1 MAGPEIKSPPKVR
14 SSVFVCFQEIALQ
27 FLISLRARRASQPPE
42 ACIGLFIFL
51 LGTNSRSLWSGLLAQ
66 EGLRLISVRHPN
78 QNTVLKIIVAGDGG
92 VGKTSLIRRYVSDRF
107 DPAERI
113 TIGCDF
119 YTKVL
124 NSHSGQ
130 QFKLQ
135 IWDVGGQEQFRALL
149 PLWLKGSRGL
159 ILAFDVG
166 SIESYLHLDEWLS
179 IVLEG
184 GMVENFPIVV
194 VGNKRDLSDGSITE
208 TDLDQYIKKRGI
220 DGYYLVSAKDG
231 VSVSSPFMRL
241 LDLIADQEAGDGGM
255 DDGRR

>member
-1 MAGPEIKSPPKVR
+1 MGVR
-14 SSVFVCFQEIALQ
+14 YLSQSS
-27 FLISLRARRASQPPE
+27 
-42 ACIGLFIFL
+42 
-51 LGTNSRSLWSGLLAQ
+51 
-66 EGLRLISVRHPN
+66 
-78 QNTVLKIIVAGDGG
+78 VLKIIVAGDGG
-92 VGKTSLIRRYVSDRF
+92 VGKTSLIRRYVSGYF
-107 DPAERI
+107 DPAESI

-124 NSHSGQ
+124 SAHNGR

-149 PLWLKGSRGL
+149 PLWSKGSKGA
-159 ILAFDVG
+159 ILLFDVG

-184 GMVENFPIVV
+184 GKTENFPIIV

-208 TDLDQYIKKRGI
+208 TDLDQYIRKRGI

-231 VSVSSPFMRL
+231 VSVSSPFTRL
-241 LDLIADQEAGDGGM
+241 LDLIAKQEAEDGGV
-255 DDGRR
+255 DDGGQ